1 MPTKRRD
8 LVRKV
13 MRFGGGEDERRGKG
27 GHRLIRRRDPEGSSR
42 TLAYP
47 LQFHGSNADIP
58 DSVVRALRRK
68 LKLTPERGVSD
79 PEWHAA

>member
-13 MRFGGGEDERRGKG
+13 RRFGAWEDERRGKD
-27 GHRLIRRRDPEGSSR
+27 GHRLSRRRDPDRPSR

-58 DSVVRALRRK
+58 DGVVRALRRK
-68 LKLTPERGVSD
+68 RKLTPEDGVSNSAWR
-79 PEWHAA
+79 EA